1 MEKIIRGVRDFRT
14 IDYPPRREYFE
25 HLAAKKQKPVALFIT
40 CSDSRI
46 IPHMITRTEPG
57 DLFQLRTAG
66 NIVPPYGAVMSGE
79 GATVEYSIA
88 VLGIRNII
96 VCGHSQCGAM
106 QALIGNDNLDEL
118 PAVKSWFSHA
128 EATRR
133 IVRQKYS
140 DLSPEER
147 VVAATEENV
156 LVQMNNLSTHP
167 YVAARLATRE
177 LNVYGWYYDIASGTI
192 MQYDQRDGE
201 FHALDDVVHAAAPL
215 PVRNRPTLS
224 SLANGNGH
232 GHAEVEHVG

>member
-1 MEKIIRGVRDFRT
+1 MEKIIRGVHEFRT
-14 IDYPPRREYFE
+14 IDYPAKREYFE

-66 NIVPPYGAVMSGE
+66 NIIPPYGAVMSGE

-118 PAVKSWFSHA
+118 PAVKNWFAHA

-133 IVRQKYS
+133 IVKQKYAE
-140 DLSPEER
+140 LSLEER
-147 VVAATEENV
+147 AIAATEENV

-167 YVAARLATRE
+167 YVAARLATGDI
-177 LNVYGWYYDIASGTI
+177 NVYGWYYDIASGAI

-201 FHALDDVVHAAAPL
+201 FHTLGEEVFAASPLPLRNRAMLAAA
-215 PVRNRPTLS
+215 
-224 SLANGNGH
+224 GNGQN
-232 GHAEVEHVG
+232 GHNGHSEQVG